1 MWTEPKNVVKTGFPS
16 KPYREGQTIA
26 DIFVCISYT
35 TGLPLFYRVQTYDN
49 KDSQHN
55 FISFEEAVMFC
66 DLHDYWID
74 TSDWSD
80 YRIGL
85 TKFYVTCN
93 SVDLE
98 NGTKLKIDD

>member
-1 MWTEPKNVVKTGFPS
+1 M
-16 KPYREGQTIA
+16 IA

-35 TGLPLFYRVQTYDN
+35 TGLPLFYRVHTNGSY
-49 KDSQHN
+49 HN
-55 FISFEEAVMFC
+55 FISFEEAVIFC

-93 SVDLE
+93 SIDLE